1 MIDADRADQADH
13 SEHAD
18 GERQRL
24 WGGRFAEAPD
34 ALVQA
39 YTSSIQTDLLLFR
52 HDIAGSR
59 AHARM
64 LSAQGII
71 DAGDADRILQGLDQ
85 VEAEIESG
93 GFEINHELED
103 IHTHVEARLSQ
114 IIGAD
119 AAGRLHTARS
129 RNDQVALD
137 TRMFVRDAI
146 VQSVGAVRGL
156 QASLI
161 DLAERSLDVYM
172 PGYTH
177 LQRAQPVLF
186 AHHLLAYLEM
196 LDRDADRLIDS
207 FARADIMPLG
217 SAALAGAAYPLD
229 RQAVADELGFESV
242 SRNSMDAVS
251 SRDYIAE
258 FLANAAICMVNISR
272 LCEDVILWSS
282 AEFGVLQF
290 ADAFT
295 TGSSIMPQKRN
306 PDIAELARG
315 RSGKVLGHLTALLTT
330 LKGLPLAYN
339 RDLQEDKS
347 GLFDTAETLIGTL
360 HVLARALL
368 TARVDGARARAMVD
382 DDPFILATDYADYI
396 TRKGVPFREAHSVVG
411 RLVKLCEAR
420 GGGLSALSLDE
431 LRSEH
436 PAFEADAVGMTA
448 QAALASR
455 DVAGGTA
462 PGQVREALDQ
472 AKQRLQLE
480 PANQTASD
488 QAASEPAPP
497 PTEQR
502 PETGLNRAQRRA
514 AERAAARRAGR

>member
-1 MIDADRADQADH
+1 MTDANEA
-13 SEHAD
+13 SEGTEA
-18 GERQRL
+18 ESQRL
-24 WGGRFAEAPD
+24 WGGRFEQAPD

-64 LSAQGII
+64 LAAQRII
-71 DAGDADRILQGLDQ
+71 GAADAARIIEGLDQ
-85 VEAEIESG
+85 VESEIESG

-119 AAGRLHTARS
+119 TAGRLHTARS

-146 VQSVGAVRGL
+146 VQAVGAVRGL

-161 DLAERSLDVYM
+161 ELAERSIDTYL

-196 LDRDADRLIDS
+196 LDRDAERLVDS

-229 RQAVADELGFESV
+229 RQAVADELGFESI

-251 SRDYIAE
+251 SRDYIVE
-258 FLANAAICMVNISR
+258 FLSNAAICMVNISR

-282 AEFGVLQF
+282 AEFGVLRF
-290 ADAFT
+290 GDAFT

-315 RSGKVLGHLTALLTT
+315 RSGKVVGHLTGLLAT
-330 LKGLPLAYN
+330 LKGLPLSYN

-347 GLFDTAETLIGTL
+347 GLFDTAEILIGTL

-368 TARVDGARARAMVD
+368 TAKVDGARARAMVD

-396 TRKGVPFREAHSVVG
+396 TRKGVPFREAHGVVG
-411 RLVKLCEAR
+411 RLVRLCEQR
-420 GGGLSALSLDE
+420 GCKLSE
-431 LRSEH
+431 LTLKDLQAEH
-436 PAFEADAVGMTA
+436 TAFEADAVGITA
-448 QAALASR
+448 QFSLESR
-455 DVAGGTA
+455 NIPGGTA
-462 PGQVREALDQ
+462 PVQVKAALEA
-472 AKQRLQLE
+472 AKERLQLK
-480 PANQTASD
+480 PANQPEPT
-488 QAASEPAPP
+488 QAEP
-497 PTEQR
+497 QL
-502 PETGLNRAQRRA
+502 ETGLNRSQRRA
-514 AERAAARRAGR
+514 AERAAAKQQGRR

>member
-1 MIDADRADQADH
+1 MTDADNQGD
-13 SEHAD
+13 D
-18 GERQRL
+18 GQRL
-24 WGGRFAEAPD
+24 WGGRFEEAPD

-52 HDIAGSR
+52 HDLAGSR

-64 LSAQGII
+64 LAAQGII
-71 DAGDADRILQGLDQ
+71 GAADAAKILEGLDQ
-85 VEAEIESG
+85 VESEIESG

-114 IIGAD
+114 IIGSD

-146 VQSVGAVRGL
+146 VQAVGAVRGL

-161 DLAERSLDVYM
+161 ELAERSLDVYL

-177 LQRAQPVLF
+177 LQRAQPVLLS
-186 AHHLLAYLEM
+186 HHLLAYLEM
-196 LDRDADRLIDS
+196 LDRDAERLVDS

-229 RQAVADELGFESV
+229 RQAVADELGFEQV

-251 SRDYIAE
+251 SRDYIVE
-258 FLANAAICMVNISR
+258 FIANAAICMVNVSR

-282 AEFGVLQF
+282 AEFGVLRF
-290 ADAFT
+290 GDAFT

-315 RSGKVLGHLTALLTT
+315 RSGKVLGHLTGLLTM

-339 RDLQEDKS
+339 RDLQEDKP

-368 TARVDGARARAMVD
+368 TANVDGDRARAMVD
-382 DDPFILATDYADYI
+382 RDPFILATDYADYI
-396 TRKGVPFREAHSVVG
+396 TRKGVPFREAHGVVG
-411 RLVKLCEAR
+411 RLVRLCEQR
-420 GGGLSALSLDE
+420 GCGLADLSLED
-431 LRSEH
+431 LQTEH
-436 PAFEADAVGMTA
+436 SAFEADAVGMTV
-448 QAALASR
+448 QFALESR
-455 DVAGGTA
+455 DLPGGTA
-462 PGQVREALDQ
+462 PKQVRAALEEA
-472 AKQRLQLE
+472 KSRLQLE
-480 PANQTASD
+480 PAAQSSNQK
-488 QAASEPAPP
+488 AAPAEEA
-497 PTEQR
+497 TL
-502 PETGLNRAQRRA
+502 ETGLNRAQRRA
-514 AERAAARRAGR
+514 AERAAAKQQGRQGQQGRS

>member
-1 MIDADRADQADH
+1 MEYGPRM
-13 SEHAD
+13 SD
-18 GERQRL
+18 GNETESQRL
-24 WGGRFAEAPD
+24 WGGRFEEAPD

-64 LSAQGII
+64 LASQRII
-71 DAGDADRILQGLDQ
+71 AAADAARIIEGLDQ
-85 VEAEIESG
+85 VESEIESG

-119 AAGRLHTARS
+119 TAGRLHTARS

-146 VQSVGAVRGL
+146 VQAVGAVRGL

-161 DLAERSLDVYM
+161 ELAERSLDVYL

-177 LQRAQPVLF
+177 LQRAQPVLL

-196 LDRDADRLIDS
+196 LDRDAERLVDS

-229 RQAVADELGFESV
+229 RQAVADELGFESI

-251 SRDYIAE
+251 SRDYIVE
-258 FLANAAICMVNISR
+258 FLSNAAICMVNISR

-290 ADAFT
+290 GDAFT

-306 PDIAELARG
+306 PDVAELARG
-315 RSGKVLGHLTALLTT
+315 RSGKVVGHLTAILTT

-347 GLFDTAETLIGTL
+347 GLFDTAENLIGTL

-368 TARVDGARARAMVD
+368 TAQVDGDRARAMVD

-396 TRKGVPFREAHSVVG
+396 TRKGVPFREAHGVVG
-411 RLVKLCEAR
+411 RLVRTCEQRGCKL
-420 GGGLSALSLDE
+420 SE
-431 LRSEH
+431 LTLEDLQAEH
-436 PAFEADAVGMTA
+436 AAFESDAVGMTA
-448 QAALASR
+448 QFALESR
-455 DVAGGTA
+455 NVPGGTA
-462 PGQVREALDQ
+462 PQQVLMALDE
-472 AKQRLQLE
+472 AKERLQLK
-480 PANQTASD
+480 PANKPATQPQTAA
-488 QAASEPAPP
+488 QEP
-497 PTEQR
+497 TL
-502 PETGLNRAQRRA
+502 ETGLNRAQRRA
-514 AERAAARRAGR
+514 AERAAAKQQGRR

>member
-1 MIDADRADQADH
+1 MADAGNPNDD
-13 SEHAD
+13 S
-18 GERQRL
+18 QRL
-24 WGGRFAEAPD
+24 WGGRFEEAPD

-64 LSAQGII
+64 LAGQGII
-71 DAGDADRILQGLDQ
+71 QSDDAELILQGLDQ
-85 VEAEIESG
+85 VESEIESG
-93 GFEINHELED
+93 EFEINHELED

-114 IIGAD
+114 IIGPD

-146 VQSVGAVRGL
+146 VQAVGAVRGL

-161 DLAERSLDVYM
+161 ELAERSLDVYL

-177 LQRAQPVLF
+177 LQRAQPILF

-196 LDRDADRLIDS
+196 LDRDAERLVDS
-207 FARADIMPLG
+207 FARADVMPLG

-229 RQAVADELGFESV
+229 RQAVADELGFEAI
-242 SRNSMDAVS
+242 SRNSIDAVS
-251 SRDYIAE
+251 SRDYIVE
-258 FLANAAICMVNISR
+258 FLSNAAICMVNISR

-282 AEFGVLQF
+282 AEFGILQF
-290 ADAFT
+290 GDAFT

-315 RSGKVLGHLTALLTT
+315 RSGKVLGHLTGLLTT

-368 TARVDGARARAMVD
+368 TAQVDGDRARAMVD
-382 DDPFILATDYADYI
+382 RDPFILATDFADYI
-396 TRKGVPFREAHSVVG
+396 TRKGVPFREAHGVVG
-411 RLVKLCEAR
+411 RLVKLCEQR
-420 GGGLSALSLDE
+420 GCGLSDLKLEDLQSA
-431 LRSEH
+431 H
-436 PAFEADAVGMTA
+436 PYFAADAVGMTV
-448 QAALASR
+448 QFALQSR
-455 DVAGGTA
+455 DVPGGTA
-462 PGQVREALDQ
+462 PNQVEAALEE
-472 AKQRLQLE
+472 AKQRLQLKPAGQPPGQPAE
-480 PANQTASD
+480 PE
-488 QAASEPAPP
+488 SEP
-497 PTEQR
+497 QL
-502 PETGLNRAQRRA
+502 ETGLNRAQRRA
-514 AERAAARRAGR
+514 AERAAAKQQGRR

>member
-1 MIDADRADQADH
+1 MEYGPRM
-13 SEHAD
+13 SD
-18 GERQRL
+18 GNETESQRL
-24 WGGRFAEAPD
+24 WGGRFEEAPD
-34 ALVQA
+34 VLVQA

-64 LSAQGII
+64 LASQRII
-71 DAGDADRILQGLDQ
+71 AAADAARIIEGLDQ
-85 VEAEIESG
+85 VESEIESG

-119 AAGRLHTARS
+119 TAGRLHTARS

-146 VQSVGAVRGL
+146 VQAVGAVRGL

-161 DLAERSLDVYM
+161 ELAERSLDVYL

-177 LQRAQPVLF
+177 LQRAQPVLL

-196 LDRDADRLIDS
+196 LDRDAERLVDS

-229 RQAVADELGFESV
+229 RQAVADELGFESI

-251 SRDYIAE
+251 SRDYIVE
-258 FLANAAICMVNISR
+258 FLSNAAICMVNISR

-290 ADAFT
+290 GDAFT

-306 PDIAELARG
+306 PDVAELARG
-315 RSGKVLGHLTALLTT
+315 RSGKAVGHLTAILTT

-347 GLFDTAETLIGTL
+347 GLFDTAENLIGTL

-368 TARVDGARARAMVD
+368 TAQVDGDRARAMVD

-396 TRKGVPFREAHSVVG
+396 TRKGVPFREAHGVVG
-411 RLVKLCEAR
+411 RLVRTCEQRGCKL
-420 GGGLSALSLDE
+420 SE
-431 LRSEH
+431 LTLEDLQAEH
-436 PAFEADAVGMTA
+436 AAFESDAVGMTA
-448 QAALASR
+448 QFALESR
-455 DVAGGTA
+455 NVPGGTA
-462 PGQVREALDQ
+462 PQQVLMALDE
-472 AKQRLQLE
+472 AKARLQLK
-480 PANQTASD
+480 PANKPASQPQTAA
-488 QAASEPAPP
+488 QEP
-497 PTEQR
+497 TL
-502 PETGLNRAQRRA
+502 ETGLNRAQRRA
-514 AERAAARRAGR
+514 AERAAAKQQGRR

>member
-1 MIDADRADQADH
+1 MSDDA
-13 SEHAD
+13 
-18 GERQRL
+18 QRL
-24 WGGRFAEAPD
+24 WGGRFDDSPD

-39 YTSSIQTDLLLFR
+39 YTSSIQVDLLLFR

-64 LSAQGII
+64 LAAQAII
-71 DAGDADRILQGLDQ
+71 DADSAARIIEGLDQ
-85 VEAEIESG
+85 IESEIESG
-93 GFEINHELED
+93 GFEINHALED

-114 IIGAD
+114 IIGVD
-119 AAGRLHTARS
+119 TAGRLHTARS

-146 VQSVGAVRGL
+146 VQAVGAVRGL
-156 QASLI
+156 MVALI
-161 DLAERSLDVYM
+161 ELAERSPGVYL

-196 LDRDADRLIDS
+196 LDRDAERLTDS
-207 FARADIMPLG
+207 FARADVMPLG

-229 RQAVADELGFESV
+229 RQAVADELGFEQI

-251 SRDYIAE
+251 SRDYILE
-258 FLANAAICMVNISR
+258 FLANASICMVNLSR

-290 ADAFT
+290 GDAFT

-306 PDIAELARG
+306 PDVAELARG
-315 RSGKVLGHLTALLTT
+315 RSGKVVGHLTALLTT

-368 TARVDGARARAMVD
+368 TAQVNGDRAREMVD
-382 DDPFILATDYADYI
+382 QDPFILATDYADYI
-396 TRKGVPFREAHSVVG
+396 TRKGVPFREAHGVVG
-411 RLVKLCEAR
+411 RLVKRCEQR
-420 GGGLSALSLDE
+420 GCALADLTLED
-431 LRSEH
+431 LQSEH
-436 PAFEADAVGMTA
+436 PAFEADAVGMTVEF
-448 QAALASR
+448 ALAAR
-455 DVAGGTA
+455 DLPGGTA
-462 PGQVREALDQ
+462 PNQVAAALEA
-472 AKQRLQLE
+472 AKQRLQLQPSDRQASIDH
-480 PANQTASD
+480 PAS
-488 QAASEPAPP
+488 PP
-497 PTEQR
+497 PTAPPEEQ
-502 PETGLNRAQRRA
+502 PLETGLNRAQRRA
-514 AERAAARRAGR
+514 AERAAAKQQSGRQDRQ

>member
-1 MIDADRADQADH
+1 MTDANEA
-13 SEHAD
+13 SEGTEA
-18 GERQRL
+18 ESQRL
-24 WGGRFAEAPD
+24 WGGRFEQAPD

-64 LSAQGII
+64 LAAQRII
-71 DAGDADRILQGLDQ
+71 GAADAARIIEGLDQ
-85 VEAEIESG
+85 VESEIESG

-119 AAGRLHTARS
+119 TAGRLHTARS

-146 VQSVGAVRGL
+146 VQAVGAVRGL

-161 DLAERSLDVYM
+161 ELAERSIDIYL

-196 LDRDADRLIDS
+196 LDRDAERLVDS

-229 RQAVADELGFESV
+229 RQAVADELGFESI

-251 SRDYIAE
+251 SRDYIVE
-258 FLANAAICMVNISR
+258 FLSNAAICMVNISR

-282 AEFGVLQF
+282 AEFGVLRF
-290 ADAFT
+290 GDAFT

-315 RSGKVLGHLTALLTT
+315 RSGKVVGHLTGLLAT
-330 LKGLPLAYN
+330 LKGLPLSYN

-347 GLFDTAETLIGTL
+347 GLFDTAEILIGTL

-368 TARVDGARARAMVD
+368 TAKVDGARARAMVD

-396 TRKGVPFREAHSVVG
+396 TRKGVPFREAHGVVG
-411 RLVKLCEAR
+411 RLVRLCEQR
-420 GGGLSALSLDE
+420 GCKLSE
-431 LRSEH
+431 LTLKDLQAEH
-436 PAFEADAVGMTA
+436 TAFEADAVGITA
-448 QAALASR
+448 QFSLESR
-455 DVAGGTA
+455 NIPGGTA
-462 PGQVREALDQ
+462 PVQVKAALEA
-472 AKQRLQLE
+472 AKERLQLK
-480 PANQTASD
+480 PANQPEPT
-488 QAASEPAPP
+488 QAEP
-497 PTEQR
+497 QL
-502 PETGLNRAQRRA
+502 ETGLNRSQRRA
-514 AERAAARRAGR
+514 AERAAAKQQGRR

>member
-1 MIDADRADQADH
+1 MEYGPRM
-13 SEHAD
+13 SD
-18 GERQRL
+18 GNETESQRL
-24 WGGRFAEAPD
+24 WGGRFEEAPD

-39 YTSSIQTDLLLFR
+39 YSSSIQTDLLLFR

-64 LSAQGII
+64 LASQRII
-71 DAGDADRILQGLDQ
+71 AAADAARIIEGLDQ
-85 VEAEIESG
+85 VESEIESG

-119 AAGRLHTARS
+119 TAGRLHTARS

-146 VQSVGAVRGL
+146 VQAVGAVRGL

-161 DLAERSLDVYM
+161 ELAEQSLDVYL

-177 LQRAQPVLF
+177 LQRAQPVLL

-196 LDRDADRLIDS
+196 LDRDAERLVDS

-229 RQAVADELGFESV
+229 RQAVADELGFESI

-251 SRDYIAE
+251 SRDYIVE
-258 FLANAAICMVNISR
+258 FLSNAAICMVNISR

-290 ADAFT
+290 GDAFT

-306 PDIAELARG
+306 PDVAELARG
-315 RSGKVLGHLTALLTT
+315 RSGKAVGHLTAILTT

-347 GLFDTAETLIGTL
+347 GLFDTAENLIGTL

-368 TARVDGARARAMVD
+368 TAQVDGDRARAMVD

-396 TRKGVPFREAHSVVG
+396 TRKGVPFREAHGVVG
-411 RLVKLCEAR
+411 RLVRTCEQRGCKL
-420 GGGLSALSLDE
+420 SE
-431 LRSEH
+431 LTLEDLQAEH
-436 PAFEADAVGMTA
+436 AAFESDAVGMTA
-448 QAALASR
+448 QFALESR
-455 DVAGGTA
+455 NVPGGTA
-462 PGQVREALDQ
+462 PQQVLMALDE
-472 AKQRLQLE
+472 AKVRLQLK
-480 PANQTASD
+480 PANKPASQPQTAA
-488 QAASEPAPP
+488 QEP
-497 PTEQR
+497 TL
-502 PETGLNRAQRRA
+502 ETGLNRAQRRA
-514 AERAAARRAGR
+514 AERAAAKQQGRR